1 MPQSLQD
8 PTLALLSQ
16 YLSDSGFP
24 VSVHWPEPAAP
35 LEWLETTIPDVLAD
49 QAMALRLMTLE
60 SLMSPAQSPED
71 PEQGDDDD
79 DEELPPMSLVRID
92 ALLPLA
98 IDWEQLPLTLAAIEA
113 MNDLLPFGGI
123 SLRPQAARWAWQ
135 YTLPAPDL
143 GSAAALAMRVI
154 ESLRFYI
161 EALAP
166 TVAAALEDRAEP
178 GSIGPKLRAMLGEFA
193 QALEADDEADPRAAD
208 HPIGR
213 A

>member
-1 MPQSLQD
+1 M
-8 PTLALLSQ
+8 
-16 YLSDSGFP
+16 
-24 VSVHWPEPAAP
+24 V
-35 LEWLETTIPDVLAD
+35 PDVLAD

-60 SLMSPAQSPED
+60 SLGPAPPPAD

-79 DEELPPMSLVRID
+79 DEAPPPISLVRID
-92 ALLPLA
+92 ALLPIA
-98 IDWEQLPLTLAAIEA
+98 IAWEQLPLTLAAIEA

-123 SLRPQAARWAWQ
+123 SLRPQAACWAWQ

-154 ESLRFYI
+154 ESLRFYV

-166 TVAAALEDRAEP
+166 TLVAALEDGADP
-178 GSIGPKLRAMLGEFA
+178 DSIGSRLRAMLGGFA
-193 QALEADDEADPRAAD
+193 QSLEAADELAPRVTD
-208 HPIGR
+208 RPIGR